1 MKIKILNDIQE
12 KLTSHFQYNNRNYS
26 IYKMNEIKYNLV
38 DEDEPKIRKRL
49 KKFQSISDIFDHLE
63 IEDNY

>member
-49 KKFQSISDIFDHLE
+49 IKFNSLNDIFDHLNIQE
-63 IEDNY
+63 EF

>member
-12 KLTSHFQYNNRNYS
+12 KLISHFQYNGRNYS
-26 IYKMNEIKYNLV
+26 IYKLNEITYNLV

-49 KKFQSISDIFDHLE
+49 TKFKSLNDIFDYLQIVE
-63 IEDNY
+63 NY